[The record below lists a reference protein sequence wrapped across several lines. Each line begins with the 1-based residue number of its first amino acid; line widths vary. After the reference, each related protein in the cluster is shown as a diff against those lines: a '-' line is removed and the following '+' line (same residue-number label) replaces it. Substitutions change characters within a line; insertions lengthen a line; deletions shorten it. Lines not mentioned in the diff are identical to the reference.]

1 MIGRLGFGATGDV
14 HRRVAGGRRRALTV
28 VIALTVTLLTL
39 TGCVGIPKSGPVSQG
54 LPVNEVSGAGNIAY
68 NPEGPEAG
76 ASQQNILRG
85 FIASFTSATGG
96 YAVAKQFLSSGF
108 ANKWD
113 PRASVQV
120 RTGGPKLL
128 AVDASTI
135 DYSFDTVAI
144 VDKTGAYAESSLAAT
159 LQYSFVREKNQWRIS
174 AAPDGIVLA
183 QPTFERIFTQR
194 PLYFLDSTN
203 THLIPDLRW
212 FPTGSTS
219 MTRIVNAVL
228 AGPPDW
234 LKGAAFSR
242 FPDGTALSDAGSVVT
257 SDNGVAT
264 IDLTKDASAASARD
278 RQLMK
283 LQLFESLR
291 LVPNVSSVSISVEGT
306 PMQIDDT
313 VDALQV
319 DNKVDTQALVFRNNR
334 FGFYANGGVSQ
345 LPALSQR
352 VSALGAQ
359 AATLSSDQSTVAVL
373 GTGGVSVV
381 RRGEPTPP
389 VDPRSNLIAPSLD
402 EAGFTWSVPYDNPNA
417 IVAFDPSGGSH
428 PVSAPVPSSGSQIV
442 SLEVSR
448 EGSRVLIL
456 LSAPSGPR
464 LIVAAIV
471 RDEKQVPVSIGT
483 PILDLSL
490 GDGEAIDAT
499 WVDQTTVATLVTL
512 SQQSRVELY
521 AIGGKRTSLDVLPSA
536 DEIVGGNNGADG
548 LRVLGDDQSIWVYRG
563 SSWQRSNVTV
573 SFIATQR

>member
-1 MIGRLGFGATGDV
+1 
-14 HRRVAGGRRRALTV
+14 
-28 VIALTVTLLTL
+28 VTLVTL
-39 TGCVGIPKSGPVSQG
+39 TGCVGIPQSGPVNQG
-54 LPVNEVSGAGNIAY
+54 LSVNEVSGAGNIAY

-76 ASQQNILRG
+76 ASQQDILRG
-85 FIASFTSATGG
+85 FVASFTSATGG
-96 YAVAKQFLSSGF
+96 YAVAKQFLSSAF
-108 ANKWD
+108 ADKWD

-120 RTGGPKLL
+120 RTGAPKLL
-128 AVDASTI
+128 TIDATTI
-135 DYSFDTVAI
+135 DYSFQTSAI
-144 VDKTGAYAESSLAAT
+144 VDKNGAYSESSLAAT

-183 QPTFERIFTQR
+183 EATFQRIFTER

-203 THLIPDLRW
+203 THLVPDIRW
-212 FPTGSTS
+212 FPSGTS

-257 SDNGVAT
+257 SDNGVAR
-264 IDLTKDASAASARD
+264 IDLTKEAAGASPRD

-283 LQLFESLR
+283 LQLFESLQ

-306 PMQIDDT
+306 PMQIDDN

-319 DNKVDTQALVFRNNR
+319 DTKVDTQALVFRNNK
-334 FGFYANGGVSQ
+334 FGFYANGAVTQ
-345 LPALSQR
+345 LPGLSQR
-352 VSALGAQ
+352 VSALNAQ
-359 AATLSSDQSTVAVL
+359 AATLSSDQDTVAVL
-373 GTGGVSVV
+373 GSGGVSVV
-381 RRGEPTPP
+381 RRGGAPSPP
-389 VDPRSNLIAPSLD
+389 VDARPNLIAPSLD
-402 EAGFTWSVPYDNPNA
+402 EAGYTWSVPYDNPNA
-417 IVAFDPSGGSH
+417 IEVFDPSGGSH
-428 PVSAPVPSSGSQIV
+428 PVSGPLPSSGSQIV

-448 EGSRVLIL
+448 EGARVVIL
-456 LSAPSGPR
+456 LSSPSGPR

-471 RDEKQVPVSIGT
+471 RDEKQTPVSIGT

-499 WVDQTTVATLVTL
+499 WVDQTTVATLVT
-512 SQQSRVELY
+512 SNQQSRVELY
-521 AIGGKRTSLDVLPSA
+521 ALGGNRTSLDVLPTA
-536 DEIVGGNNGADG
+536 DQIVGGNNGADG

>member
-1 MIGRLGFGATGDV
+1 
-14 HRRVAGGRRRALTV
+14 
-28 VIALTVTLLTL
+28 
-39 TGCVGIPKSGPVSQG
+39 VGIPKSGPVSQG

-76 ASQQNILRG
+76 ASQQDILRG
-85 FIASFTSATGG
+85 FVASFTSATGG
-96 YAVAKQFLSSGF
+96 YAVAKQFLSPGF
-108 ANKWD
+108 ADKWD

-120 RTGGPKLL
+120 RTGGPKLF
-128 AVDASTI
+128 AIDATTV
-135 DYSFDTVAI
+135 DYSFQTVAI
-144 VDKTGAYAESSLAAT
+144 VDKNGAYSESALAST
-159 LQYSFVREKNQWRIS
+159 LQYSFVRENNQWRIS

-183 QPTFERIFTQR
+183 EPTFQRIFTER

-212 FPTGSTS
+212 FPSGTS

-242 FPDGTALSDAGSVVT
+242 FPDGTTLSDAGSVVT
-257 SDNGVAT
+257 SDNGVAKV
-264 IDLTKDASAASARD
+264 DLTKEAAGASARD

-291 LVPNVSSVSISVEGT
+291 LVPNVSSVSISVEGI
-306 PMQIDDT
+306 PLQIDDS

-319 DNKVDTQALVFRNNR
+319 DNKVDTQALVFRNNK
-334 FGFYANGGVSQ
+334 FGFYANGGVAQ
-345 LPALSQR
+345 LPGLSQR
-352 VSALGAQ
+352 VSALNAQ

-381 RRGEPTPP
+381 RRGATTPP
-389 VDPRSNLIAPSLD
+389 VDARPNLIAPSLD
-402 EAGFTWSVPYDNPNA
+402 EAGYTWTVPYDNPNA
-417 IVAFDPSGGSH
+417 IEVFDPNGGGH
-428 PVSAPVPSSGSQIV
+428 PVSAPLPLSGSQIV
-442 SLEVSR
+442 SLEISR
-448 EGSRVLIL
+448 EGARVVML
-456 LSAPSGPR
+456 LSSPSGPR

-483 PILDLSL
+483 PLLDLSL

-499 WVDQTTVATLVTL
+499 WVDQTTVATLVT
-512 SQQSRVELY
+512 SNQQSRVELY
-521 AIGGKRTSLDVLPSA
+521 PLGGKRSSLDVLPTA
-536 DEIVGGNNGADG
+536 DQIVGGNNGADG

-573 SFIATQR
+573 AFIATQR